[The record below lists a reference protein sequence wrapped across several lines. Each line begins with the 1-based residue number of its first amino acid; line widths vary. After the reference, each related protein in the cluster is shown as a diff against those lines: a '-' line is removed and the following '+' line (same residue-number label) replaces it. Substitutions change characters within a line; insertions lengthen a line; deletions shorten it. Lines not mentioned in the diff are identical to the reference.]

1 MANTQSTRT
10 HKTSD
15 DQNLAALER
24 KVRRWEL
31 EDHIQFKMLSS
42 PPVAAAILALCGA
55 VITGWLSW
63 QNAHLEA
70 EVEAAKQENA
80 LIIEVLRADPSRA
93 SSELKA
99 MVNAGLLP
107 VFGEKLREAF
117 EAGSQIK
124 VSAPAK

>member
-1 MANTQSTRT
+1 
-10 HKTSD
+10 
-15 DQNLAALER
+15 
-24 KVRRWEL
+24 
-31 EDHIQFKMLSS
+31 
-42 PPVAAAILALCGA
+42 
-55 VITGWLSW
+55 
-63 QNAHLEA
+63 
-70 EVEAAKQENA
+70 VEAAKQENA

-107 VFGEKLREAF
+107 VFGEKLREEL